1 MRRCVTLVLTI
12 LLVVVWLPVRAHAA
26 PSVGL
31 VKASGPAVYYYAENG
46 KRYVFPNDKIYFT
59 WYSDF
64 STVQTISDAELAALP
79 LGGNVTYRP
88 GVKLVKI
95 QTDPKVYAVD
105 AKGTLRWITSEA
117 VAASLYASNW
127 SRQVDDLSDAYF
139 VNYKTGAPIDRA
151 LDFNPGQVQSAASS
165 ISVDLG
171 LEQKLSFTIEGDD
184 QGLYPSTLTV
194 PRAATISLTLSTRST
209 GVYYGGLEYRTSLLP
224 GGSLTAAPGVAFTVN
239 NIVTPATPGLIP
251 ISSYWPSSNVLKAT
265 GTIVVQ

>member
-1 MRRCVTLVLTI
+1 MPRVLTLSFVV
-12 LLVVVWLPVRAHAA
+12 LLAVSSLPVRAHAA

-31 VKASGPAVYYYAENG
+31 IKASGPAVYYHAENG
-46 KRYVFPNDKIYFT
+46 KRYVFPNDRIYFT
-59 WYSDF
+59 WYPDF
-64 STVQTISDAELAALP
+64 STVQTITDAELAALP

-117 VAASLYASNW
+117 VAASLYPSNW
-127 SRQVDDLSDAYF
+127 SSQVDDLSDAYF

-171 LEQKLSFTIEGDD
+171 LAQTLSFTIEGDD
-184 QGLYPSTLTV
+184 AGLYPSTITV
-194 PRAATISLTLSTRST
+194 PRATAFRLTLDTRPT
-209 GVYYGGLEYRTSLLP
+209 GVYYGGLEYRSSLFD
-224 GGSLTAAPGVAFTVN
+224 GGSVMTAPGVAITVN
-239 NIVTPATPGLIP
+239 ITSPATPGSIP
-251 ISSYWPSSNVLKAT
+251 ISSYWPASGVLKAT